1 VETLADRI
9 ARDGPLNELDA
20 VGWIIRLAKK
30 LETLHA
36 RAVAHGGISPLA
48 IKAAGVPRTSLG
60 MIAGIGAS
68 PGRIAFYSP
77 ERVLQGGPSPA
88 DDTWAT
94 AATLFALLTGQSPF
108 AAPDDDMTKA
118 KVLASQASP
127 LSMFDV
133 GDDDLQHIL
142 DAAFVRDASQR
153 ASTITALRQA
163 LEAWHPDPLVRD
175 LPPLADD
182 QPDEDEEEERT
193 VMRPAVSMSAL
204 RSHAAKRAQPQP
216 PAPPPPRAQLA
227 TTPDTEGTTEA
238 LASSTRA
245 EAAKKHNLLEDEDE
259 ENQKTSMMTSP
270 MRPFTFPS
278 AAQKGMSPAAP
289 KATPA
294 GTALM
299 PQRPAGAPAARVAHP
314 SRPGVQAFN
323 AAAAPPAVPAEKKQI
338 PDMRGAV
345 MISRE
350 AVIDDGDDEE
360 QTVMR
365 AAPLELLRKAGKDDA
380 TEADRATPVNPIPA
394 EVAAAGHLDDDDAMP
409 TLAMSAE
416 EASKLKLPQIP
427 PTDARPPQPTMVLPN
442 QGDDPATDPLG
453 RASAPQIETRM
464 SEHSISRPSYADPRQ
479 SQSSIAIEVSRS
491 FSVEHS
497 VSTPQPPPGFGPPP
511 QPAPSFGAP
520 PQPGPMMQAAPQVV
534 APPEPSKGKG
544 FLIGV
549 LLALLLIAAAG
560 GVYFFLHPRL
570 PF

>member
-1 VETLADRI
+1 METLADRI

-30 LETLHA
+30 LETMHA
-36 RAVAHGGISPLA
+36 RGLAHGGISPLA

-60 MIAGIGAS
+60 MLAPLGAS

-77 ERVLQGGPSPA
+77 ERVLQGGSSPA

-153 ASTITALRQA
+153 ASTMVALRQA
-163 LEAWHPDPLVRD
+163 LESWHPDPQVRD

-182 QPDEDEEEERT
+182 QPDEDEEDERT
-193 VMRPAVSMSAL
+193 VMRPAVSISAL
-204 RSHAAKRAQPQP
+204 RSHAAKRAQAQP
-216 PAPPPPRAQLA
+216 PAAPPPRAQPAITVDDEA
-227 TTPDTEGTTEA
+227 TVDA
-238 LASSTRA
+238 V
-245 EAAKKHNLLEDEDE
+245 AAKKHGLLEDED
-259 ENQKTSMMTSP
+259 NAQTSMMQAP
-270 MRPFTFPS
+270 MRPFQMGGGM
-278 AAQKGMSPAAP
+278 QKPAAP
-289 KATPA
+289 AAKGPA
-294 GTALM
+294 GTVLM
-299 PQRPAGAPAARVAHP
+299 PQRAPGAPAARAAQP
-314 SRPGVQAFN
+314 AARPGVQAF
-323 AAAAPPAVPAEKKQI
+323 AAAPAPAAVPAAKAEK

-350 AVIDDGDDEE
+350 AVIEDGDDEE

-365 AAPLELLRKAGKDDA
+365 AAPLELLRKAGKADA
-380 TEADRATPVNPIPA
+380 SEADRATPVNPIPA
-394 EVAAAGHLDDDDAMP
+394 EVAASAGELDDDAMP
-409 TLAMSAE
+409 TLAMSPEDA
-416 EASKLKLPQIP
+416 AKLKLPPIP
-427 PTDARPPQPTMVLPN
+427 DARPPQPTMVLPN

-464 SEHSISRPSYADPRQ
+464 SEHSISRPSYSDPRQ

-491 FSVEHS
+491 FAVERS
-497 VSTPQPPPGFGPPP
+497 PSTPHPAPVVPPSFGPPP
-511 QPAPSFGAP
+511 APAPSFGAP
-520 PQPGPMMQAAPQVV
+520 PGAMMQAPV
-534 APPEPSKGKG
+534 ATPAPSKGKG

-560 GVYFFLHPRL
+560 GVYLFLHPT
-570 PF
+570 F